1 MINKDNPATQLF
13 DATRPPI
20 HIIRHAEVCA
30 KLGVSN
36 GKLFD
41 MIAKGLFPKPF
52 VIIPGGRAVGW
63 IGADVDAWIVNR
75 RSDTKEDAK

>member
-1 MINKDNPATQLF
+1 MTYCNDL
-13 DATRPPI
+13 PPEPLQGSTPI
-20 HIIRHAEVCA
+20 QIIRHAEVRA

-63 IGADVDAWIVNR
+63 LGADVDAWIIG
-75 RSDTKEDAK
+75 RSKTATGGAA